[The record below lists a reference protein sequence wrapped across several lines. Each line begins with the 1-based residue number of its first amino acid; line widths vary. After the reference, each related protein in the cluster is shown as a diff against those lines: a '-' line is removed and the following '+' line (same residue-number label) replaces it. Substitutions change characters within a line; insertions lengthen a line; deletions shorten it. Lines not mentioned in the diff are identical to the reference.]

1 MNSYVEELRR
11 LSRAAF
17 NQTYRLEVMLF
28 IADSD
33 GFVTQTE
40 IAQGLGLASASNVQ
54 APVRSL
60 LECGLLNPMPKTDN
74 RSRFLARTDSP
85 AWQWARQL
93 RDVATETHAVA
104 RDHDDVVGV
113 WLRDEAPRIYRSK

>member
-1 MNSYVEELRR
+1 MAFDQVELRR

-17 NQTYRLEVMLF
+17 GQTYRLEVMLF
-28 IADSD
+28 VAESD

-40 IAQGLGLASASNVQ
+40 IAQALGLSSVSNVQ

-60 LECGLLNPMPKTDN
+60 IDCGLLTPMPKTDN

-85 AWQWARQL
+85 AWDWVRQL
-93 RDVATETHAVA
+93 GAQAAAEVTRSDQGDRSA
-104 RDHDDVVGV
+104 RG
-113 WLRDEAPRIYRSK
+113 

>member
-1 MNSYVEELRR
+1 VDRDLEDLRR

-28 IADSD
+28 IAESD

-40 IAQGLGLASASNVQ
+40 VAQGLGLPSVSNVQ
-54 APVRSL
+54 APIRSL
-60 LECGLLNPMPKTDN
+60 IDCGLLNPMPKTDN

-85 AWQWARQL
+85 AWDWARQL
-93 RDVATETHAVA
+93 RDLATQASVT
-104 RDHDDVVGV
+104 
-113 WLRDEAPRIYRSK
+113 P

>member
-1 MNSYVEELRR
+1 MNVDLEELRR

-40 IAQGLGLASASNVQ
+40 VARALGLQSVSNVQ
-54 APVRSL
+54 APIRSL
-60 LECGLLNPMPKTDN
+60 IDCGLLSPLPKSDN
-74 RSRFLARTDSP
+74 RSRFLARNDSP
-85 AWQWARQL
+85 AWEWARQL
-93 RDVATETHAVA
+93 RLHA
-104 RDHDDVVGV
+104 GTI
-113 WLRDEAPRIYRSK
+113 EAPAQAP

>member
-1 MNSYVEELRR
+1 MTVDVDELRR

-17 NQTYRLEVMLF
+17 GQTYRLEVMLF
-28 IADSD
+28 IARSE

-40 IAQGLGLASASNVQ
+40 IARGLALSVSNVQ

-60 LECGLLNPMPKTDN
+60 IECSLLIAMPKSDN

-85 AWQWARQL
+85 AWDWARHL
-93 RDVATETHAVA
+93 ESVAEASGQTSMMGA
-104 RDHDDVVGV
+104 R
-113 WLRDEAPRIYRSK
+113 R

>member
-1 MNSYVEELRR
+1 MDELRR

-40 IAQGLGLASASNVQ
+40 VAQGLGLPSASNVQ
-54 APVRSL
+54 APIRSL
-60 LECGLLNPMPKTDN
+60 IDCGLLTPMPKTDN

-85 AWQWARQL
+85 AWDWALQL
-93 RDVATETHAVA
+93 RSQAAS
-104 RDHDDVVGV
+104 
-113 WLRDEAPRIYRSK
+113 APAQSTRGS

>member
-1 MNSYVEELRR
+1 MNVDVEDLRR

-40 IAQGLGLASASNVQ
+40 IAQALGLASVSNVQ

-60 LECGLLNPMPKTDN
+60 IDCGLLAPMPKTDN

-85 AWQWARQL
+85 AWDWARQL
-93 RDVATETHAVA
+93 RSMAVGLD
-104 RDHDDVVGV
+104 RPT
-113 WLRDEAPRIYRSK
+113 RERMR

>member
-1 MNSYVEELRR
+1 VEIDVEELRR

-40 IAQGLGLASASNVQ
+40 VAQGLGLPSASNVQ
-54 APVRSL
+54 APIRSL
-60 LECGLLNPMPKTDN
+60 IDCGLLNPMPKTDN
-74 RSRFLARTDSP
+74 RSRFLARSDSP
-85 AWQWARQL
+85 AWEWALQL
-93 RDVATETHAVA
+93 RGLAAES
-104 RDHDDVVGV
+104 RSVG
-113 WLRDEAPRIYRSK
+113 ARSKSRS

>member
-1 MNSYVEELRR
+1 MDVNVEDLRR

-17 NQTYRLEVMLF
+17 NQTYRLEVMLY
-28 IADSD
+28 IASSD

-40 IAQGLGLASASNVQ
+40 IAQALGLPSVSNVQ

-60 LECGLLNPMPKTDN
+60 IDCGLLTPMPKTDN

-85 AWQWARQL
+85 AWDWAQQL
-93 RDVATETHAVA
+93 RSQAMPAPTQRAAATD
-104 RDHDDVVGV
+104 RDRH
-113 WLRDEAPRIYRSK
+113 

>member
-1 MNSYVEELRR
+1 VDVDLEELRR

-17 NQTYRLEVMLF
+17 NQTYRLEVMLH
-28 IADSD
+28 IADSE

-40 IAQGLGLASASNVQ
+40 IAQALGLPSVSNVQ

-60 LECGLLNPMPKTDN
+60 IECGLLARMPKTDN

-85 AWQWARQL
+85 AWDWARQL
-93 RDVATETHAVA
+93 RSQAT
-104 RDHDDVVGV
+104 VGKTTRRV
-113 WLRDEAPRIYRSK
+113 DAEKASQPI

>member
-1 MNSYVEELRR
+1 VDDNAEELRR

-17 NQTYRLEVMLF
+17 NQAYRLEVMLY

-40 IAQGLGLASASNVQ
+40 IAQALGLPSVSNVQ

-60 LECGLLNPMPKTDN
+60 IECGLLTPMPKTDN
-74 RSRFLARTDSP
+74 RSRFLARVDSP
-85 AWQWARQL
+85 AWDWARQL
-93 RDVATETHAVA
+93 RRQATRDAVP
-104 RDHDDVVGV
+104 G
-113 WLRDEAPRIYRSK
+113 ST

>member
-1 MNSYVEELRR
+1 MDELRR

-40 IAQGLGLASASNVQ
+40 VAQGLGLPSASNVQ
-54 APVRSL
+54 GPIRSL
-60 LECGLLNPMPKTDN
+60 IECGLLNPMPKTDN

-85 AWQWARQL
+85 AWEWARQL
-93 RDVATETHAVA
+93 RDRSRVTAARAV
-104 RDHDDVVGV
+104 
-113 WLRDEAPRIYRSK
+113 

>member
-1 MNSYVEELRR
+1 MDDVDIEELRR

-17 NQTYRLEVMLF
+17 NQAYRLEVMLY

-40 IAQGLGLASASNVQ
+40 IAQALGLPSVSNIQ

-60 LECGLLNPMPKTDN
+60 IGCRLLAPMPKTDN

-85 AWQWARQL
+85 AWDWARQL
-93 RDVATETHAVA
+93 RDQANSQRLRSESA
-104 RDHDDVVGV
+104 RS
-113 WLRDEAPRIYRSK
+113 LME

>member
-1 MNSYVEELRR
+1 MSVNLEELRR

-40 IAQGLGLASASNVQ
+40 VARALGLPSVSNVQ
-54 APVRSL
+54 APIRSL
-60 LECGLLNPMPKTDN
+60 IDCGLLSPLPKSDN
-74 RSRFLARTDSP
+74 RSRFLTRTDSP
-85 AWQWARQL
+85 AWDWARQL
-93 RDVATETHAVA
+93 RLLAGTIVEPAS
-104 RDHDDVVGV
+104 
-113 WLRDEAPRIYRSK
+113 APK

>member
-1 MNSYVEELRR
+1 VAVDIEKLRH

-17 NQTYRLEVMLF
+17 NQTYRLEVMLYV
-28 IADSD
+28 ADSD

-40 IAQGLGLASASNVQ
+40 IAQALGLPSVSNVQ

-60 LECGLLNPMPKTDN
+60 IDCGLLTPMPRTDN

-85 AWQWARQL
+85 AWDWARQL
-93 RDVATETHAVA
+93 RAQASA
-104 RDHDDVVGV
+104 IA
-113 WLRDEAPRIYRSK
+113 APLVT